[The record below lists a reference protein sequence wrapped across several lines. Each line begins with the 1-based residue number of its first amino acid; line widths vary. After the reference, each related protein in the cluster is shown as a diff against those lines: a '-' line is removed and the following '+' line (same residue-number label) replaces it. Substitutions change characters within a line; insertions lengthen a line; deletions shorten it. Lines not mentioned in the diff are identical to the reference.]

1 MLEFLFC
8 PLHGILRPDNFQ
20 AVLIVG
26 HNLVLDIGFY
36 LRKAGIL

>member
-8 PLHGILRPDNFQ
+8 PVHGLLRPDNFQ
-20 AVLIVG
+20 ALLIMGNNAV
-26 HNLVLDIGFY
+26 VEIGFY